1 MKRHSEIICQNEH
14 KYCEWRYIQ
23 MQMQM
28 KKCEKFDWNEFP
40 GEAILL
46 LNG

>member
-23 MQMQM
+23 MQM